1 MPLLLAFAL
10 IAAPVVVWE
19 TRYDGPGRREDTPTA
34 MVVDDSGSAWV
45 AGYSYVPGSDFQF
58 TVAGFSPSGE
68 LRWVNRYGSPLG
80 SEDRAWALARD
91 SAGCLVA
98 TGGTLAD
105 LSVGWDFLTAKY
117 TPGGDTLWLRRLDL
131 QWHADDKPAAVA
143 IAPLDCPVVA
153 GAAHRP
159 APRTDWDIAIVKY
172 SASGETLWTR
182 YWDGAASADD
192 FSASLAVGG
201 GAIYVAGKTVTTRPA
216 TDIVLLKFTLDGTLA
231 WSRTVDGPAGSTDF
245 AARVEYRAGRIYVG
259 GTVTGGTTAYDW
271 CVAAFDTAGRQL
283 WTSYWDGEGRGDIL
297 ESFCFDSSGS
307 VIVVGQSAGALTGV
321 DAAVLKLDRAGRR
334 LWSRRFN
341 GARNSSDR
349 AWRVA
354 AGRDDAITVAANSV
368 GAGGFPELVLLG
380 FSASG
385 DTLWSWRRAEVSTG
399 EARPVGLALLPAR
412 DAERAFAELLCAGF
426 AFTEAA
432 GFDWLLLRLDPAGP
446 TGDADP
452 QRR

>member
-1 MPLLLAFAL
+1 MIALLVILV
-10 IAAPVVVWE
+10 AAPVVQWE
-19 TRYDGPGRREDTPTA
+19 TRYDGPGSREDTPSA
-34 MVVDDSGSAWV
+34 MVADSSGSAWV

-80 SEDRAWALARD
+80 SEDRAWAIARD

-117 TPGGDTLWLRRLDL
+117 TPDGDTLWLRRLDL
-131 QWHADDKPAAVA
+131 AWHADDKPAAVA
-143 IAPLDCPVVA
+143 IAPGDCPVIA

-159 APRTDWDIAIVKY
+159 APRADWDIAVVKY
-172 SASGETLWTR
+172 SPGGDTLWAR

-201 GAIYVAGKTVTTRPA
+201 GAIYVAGKTVTARPA

-231 WSRTVDGPAGSTDF
+231 WSRTIDGPAGSTDF
-245 AARVEYRAGRIYVG
+245 AAQVAYRAGRIYVG
-259 GTVTGGTTAYDW
+259 GTVTGSGTAYDW
-271 CVAAFDTAGRQL
+271 CVAAFDTAGRRL
-283 WTSYWDGEGRGDIL
+283 WTHLWDGEGRGDIL

-307 VIVVGQSAGALTGV
+307 VIAVGQSAGASTGV
-321 DAAVLKLDRAGRR
+321 DAAVLKLDSAGRR
-334 LWSRRFN
+334 LWSRRYN
-341 GARNSSDR
+341 GERNSSDR

-354 AGRDDAITVAANSV
+354 AGKNNDITVAANSV
-368 GAGGFPELVLLG
+368 GSGGFPELVLLG
-380 FSASG
+380 FSSSG
-385 DTLWSWRRAEVSTG
+385 DTLWSWRRADPATG

-412 DAERAFAELLCAGF
+412 GTERAFSELLCTSF
-426 AFTEAA
+426 AFSEAA
-432 GFDWLLLRLDPAGP
+432 GFDWLLLRLDPAGS
-446 TGDADP
+446 TSDTDP